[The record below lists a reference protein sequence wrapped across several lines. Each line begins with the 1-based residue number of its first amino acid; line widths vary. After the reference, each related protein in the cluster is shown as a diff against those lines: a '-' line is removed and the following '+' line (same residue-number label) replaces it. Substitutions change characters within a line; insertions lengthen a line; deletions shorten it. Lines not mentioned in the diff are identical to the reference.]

1 MMYFST
7 HTSLLCRGLVQQ
19 RLQLAQRKLSEPHTP
34 ILLKFSY
41 YLRVCCAVIQKIEW
55 AGWSSQDSTQKL
67 KLSYAELVAAMSEHN
82 TEWWNECYINEANLL
97 QSDDPTIRQLLDP
110 ITALYD
116 AGLSTIA
123 LPVSIPPRARIKPP
137 TQLAV

>member
-1 MMYFST
+1 
-7 HTSLLCRGLVQQ
+7 
-19 RLQLAQRKLSEPHTP
+19 
-34 ILLKFSY
+34 
-41 YLRVCCAVIQKIEW
+41 VIQKIEW

-82 TEWWNECYINEANLL
+82 AEWWNECYINEANLL